1 MGKLSYANFHTISSM
16 KQITKYIGMFA
27 ILPLVMVALA
37 PNYIGDAEARNSV
50 DRDVVLPEPEA
61 DVNLTLKQ
69 VFGPQESGFSPV
81 ETSRYSSESSDSIT
95 YQVVYSV
102 NNSGETDVKNV
113 MISVQSDTET
123 VDAELI
129 KSKSGRQS
137 SLITVFVEAS
147 DPSSITAKIVG
158 FEV

>member
-1 MGKLSYANFHTISSM
+1 M

-50 DRDVVLPEPEA
+50 DRDVVLPLPVP
-61 DVNLTLKQ
+61 DVDLTITQ
-69 VFGPQESGFSPV
+69 VSEPQESDV
-81 ETSRYSSESSDSIT
+81 TSVQTTRYTQESSDSVT
-95 YQVVYSV
+95 YRVVYNVS
-102 NNSGETDVKNV
+102 NSGETDVKNV

-129 KSKSGRQS
+129 KSKSGRNS
-137 SLITVFVEAS
+137 SLITVFVDAI
-147 DPSSITAKIVG
+147 DPSSISGKIVG
-158 FEV
+158 FQV

>member
-1 MGKLSYANFHTISSM
+1 LGKLSYANFQTTNSM
-16 KQITKYIGMFA
+16 KQITKYIGMLA

-50 DRDVVLPEPEA
+50 NRDVVLAEPVP

-69 VFGPQESGFSPV
+69 VFEPQESDLNPV
-81 ETSRYSSESSDSIT
+81 KGERYSSQSSDSVT

-102 NNSGETDVKNV
+102 YNSGETDVKNV
-113 MISVQSDTET
+113 MISVHSDMET
-123 VDAELI
+123 VDSTL
-129 KSKSGRQS
+129 SGNLSPRS
-137 SLITVFVEAS
+137 STITVFVEAN
-147 DPSSITAKIVG
+147 DPASISAKIIG

>member
-1 MGKLSYANFHTISSM
+1 M

-50 DRDVVLPEPEA
+50 DRDVVLPGPEP

-69 VFGPQESGFSPV
+69 VFGPQESNVNPV
-81 ETSRYSSESSDSIT
+81 ESSRYSSQSSDSVT
-95 YQVVYSV
+95 YQVVYNV

-129 KSKSGRQS
+129 KNKSGRQS

>member
-1 MGKLSYANFHTISSM
+1 MGKLSYANFQTTNSM

-50 DRDVVLPEPEA
+50 DRDVVLPGPEP

-69 VFGPQESGFSPV
+69 VFEPQESDLNPV
-81 ETSRYSSESSDSIT
+81 KGERYSSQSSDSVT
-95 YQVVYSV
+95 YQVVYNV
-102 NNSGETDVKNV
+102 YNSGETDVKNV
-113 MISVQSDTET
+113 KISVQSDSET
-123 VDAELI
+123 IDAKLTG
-129 KSKSGRQS
+129 KLAPRS
-137 SLITVFVEAS
+137 STITVFVEAS